1 MKFDCYYN
9 YMFCF
14 NNSVSNQYNTT
25 FWFQFLYNLD
35 LPQVDAVDGG
45 PSVSTAEPTVNGV
58 NENTGSG
65 VTTETVVDT
74 GSHSV
79 TKKPIDTGSKLM
91 SVEKAK
97 EMASKMEKVCMHILT
112 FNLVSYLPKP

>member
-1 MKFDCYYN
+1 ML
-9 YMFCF
+9 
-14 NNSVSNQYNTT
+14 VTNTT
-25 FWFQFLYNLD
+25 QHSDFNVLYNLD

-112 FNLVSYLPKP
+112 YNLVSYLPKP